1 MIQLKNILVALILLV
16 SVAQLS
22 AQTEAEMKAQA
33 DKLFDTEQYLDAT
46 PLYLRLVALQPKDA
60 MYNYKYGTCLLFN
73 SNKKQDA
80 IKHLSAAVNDPNIPV
95 EAYYYLGRALHL
107 DYRFNDAIKYYALY
121 NEKKIKTTKQFDA
134 DRDIRMCQNGKR
146 LMTTISDLIVTDKKE
161 ITSDKFFRIYDL
173 HDIGGSMLV
182 TAEFQSKLDK
192 KYNHIPLIH
201 FPQKPSVIYYS
212 SYGDN
217 EATGKDIYVRRRLP
231 DGSWGLPQPIP
242 GNVNTQFDEDY
253 PYMHPDGQ
261 YLYFSSKGHNSMG
274 GYDVFR
280 SKIDPETGAFGP
292 PENMDFA
299 ISSPDDDMFYIVD
312 SLNKNA
318 YFASARQSELGK
330 LYVYKVLVERVPIQ
344 LSVIKGNFVS
354 EVDPSIKKI
363 DFQIKD
369 YATGEDIGRFNS
381 NDKAVYLITFPK
393 GGKYEYVMN
402 IEGSSKEFR
411 SIVSIPFLKE
421 FKPLKQK
428 IVHAYD
434 ENGRE
439 IVKIINLFNEE
450 VEDPQSVIAEVIKK
464 RSELNVNVQEF
475 DMEEIE
481 QEREKKVALDELG
494 MGDLL
499 AVEIADRLAK
509 EAEKALQNKKQAEEI
524 TNNINALVIQNSE
537 VFKKLEAQIKEK
549 VAEANKAQNEEN
561 KYILLR
567 EAQNLIR
574 KQNDLNTESKNLM
587 RLADSVNAVITSSAS
602 AGKIN
607 QLNDI
612 AKTFDKIYRDE
623 DEKAAIDYLIQ
634 NKELVR
640 GALND
645 NTTSLVQNLVDRI
658 VVIDDKLNGLNDKI
672 DAYSREL
679 KDLDIE
685 IQVLQN
691 SKETAKKKEWEEID
705 RKISQKKEEVL
716 LIQEEKKRL
725 EKQVEVL
732 NGEKYILKKQVDLL
746 QEALRNK
753 TTIVVAKENA
763 TRALKE
769 TEKTNTNT
777 LTSYVNQQIDVMEK
791 NDPTLRDKVIVSFV
805 MKEENIMAEHQTE
818 QERIQNNPSLNEE
831 KQTEKLLS
839 NALKTKKALQERL
852 RDIEEQLSK
861 NKFDDKLSKEK
872 LAIEKSLAQI
882 EQEIERHEKEL
893 SAIRGTDIASSNNDW
908 VNEIDP
914 KYDQKREKITNNGS
928 LSQKEKLEQQQ
939 SLDQELISQIDKEID
954 LTQEQ
959 IKKDP
964 NNQQLKNKEQKLTQ
978 LKEKK
983 EKEIYTREEEL
994 TSLNEILQ
1002 PSKNDQTFIEEIS
1015 PGYSNKLQVIN
1026 ADPNLTQ
1033 PEKLQKEIE
1042 LEEDL
1047 IRDLDQSIAA
1057 MEAALKK
1064 NPTDR
1069 QLATD
1074 LMQIRK
1080 IREEKGNSVK
1090 TLKEELNALDTDG
1103 PQITTVSTTRELS
1116 AQLLPQYEDK
1126 VSSIEKD
1133 NSKTKLEKLSAIQTI
1148 DQELKFKA
1156 QQEVSRL
1163 ESALKKDPQNEE
1175 LKNRLAIT
1183 KELIEEIEAR
1193 MKERAVEI
1201 EEEKQR
1207 TENTDVAS
1215 QNESSELIASID
1227 PKFDKAIESIQ
1238 KNEGLSEEEKL
1249 SQIQVKEKE
1258 LIANIDKAIERNNK
1272 VLDKNPEDEE
1282 AKTSKEELEQLKAIV
1297 ESRVEEREQE
1307 IASLV
1312 KKEVDPK
1319 EFAKNKI
1326 ATLNSLDK
1334 TYADQKKLLEGK
1346 DPLDYDGLI
1355 ELEDKLLQK
1364 LDKEKQSV
1372 QKTLAKDPFNKEA
1385 VQQLQ
1390 VLESLFRDTKAEK
1403 EKWELLKTEGSLV
1416 SKEEKRTMID
1426 AVDPTYQEKK
1436 QELAQNVVSTE
1447 NIDSRI
1453 ELEKRFVADVN
1464 TKIEVDKM
1472 VLEQEPDNELLKNE
1486 VMVLEVVKTDAEK
1499 EIARLEKEKEQLSEP
1514 VAKVT
1519 EREKETLIDQLD
1531 NTYASK
1537 SEEINEDNEI
1547 SEIERMEEQVL
1558 LDRNLL
1564 NNAYERLEQVNEQLK
1579 ADPSNVQLKREKLVL
1594 EALIAEFEQRIQAN
1608 EEQLSVVVKTSAIDQ
1623 AMIDR
1628 FTDQLDPAYRN
1639 DVKFIQKSNTFDP
1652 LKKLEMLQ
1660 REDQGLLQK
1669 VEDRLNVIELSGP
1682 NLSPEME
1689 QEKLALQ
1696 KLKADLIEA
1705 VYERTKNL
1713 EELKKGIA
1721 SNPIDQ
1727 VTINQIKD
1735 QLDPAYRNDIKLI
1748 QESNRFDP
1756 LKKLEMLQREDQG
1769 LLQKVEDR
1777 LNVIEL
1783 SGPNLSPEM
1792 EQEKLALQKL
1802 KSDLIEAIEGRAKE
1816 IETLK
1821 GDVASNPI
1829 EQKEKIEEL
1838 MPDYFDQKEQVKQ
1851 DNTLTREE
1859 KNERQEEINNELI
1872 EKIDARKEVIES
1884 ELQND
1889 PENSGLNSELEGLNQ
1904 LTASVEKENEQL
1916 AGTSSTQVA
1925 AEKLTADIK
1934 PDYAD
1939 RKTELNNSKM
1949 EELAKTNGL
1958 IKLEK
1963 ELLAELITEQKEVD
1977 RLLKKDPS
1985 NTELIKK
1992 NELLSS
1998 LIAQQNQTI
2007 AKLEQRK
2014 TSIEA
2019 EALSQKEIT
2028 SLDKTFESDMN
2039 KLKEEGNTALMADR
2053 EKEHQE
2059 LIQKK
2064 VAQNEATLT
2073 KKNDPELTQLNE
2085 KLKEEIASS
2094 EERENVYRSSSTQET
2109 AEVAERKKAYISNFR
2124 EDNLSGNENA
2134 LKNEYNSVE
2143 ELQQQDEVLTNY
2155 ETSIKEKIAQVDD
2168 QLKND
2173 PNSSELL
2180 QEKKWL
2186 EDELKEVQAK
2196 RRKISISIGELE
2208 TSLMASNRTSE
2219 NRVDSPEL
2227 AQLDQKEA
2235 ELKKSLAEG
2244 NVSGAEQKKLE
2255 KELSTVQQEQVK
2267 VENELLNTYVEQKNT
2282 QNEIELKTLKE
2293 DLSSEDPT
2301 VRSAVQQAENDLNEA
2316 EQLTAEANK
2325 SKNQDEKNYLLN
2337 EAASKQESAEEKI
2350 RTAAYEN
2357 ELNKI
2362 EEEYGITELDT
2373 KAELEQKKRRFS
2385 IQVGELTQEIMAL
2398 DQAAQ
2403 VSDKKELAQIQEQ
2416 KKAKEQEKRLVE
2428 SELRKVEEQLADIE
2442 ERAPVVDPKAD
2453 EISLSYNEERE
2464 LASTEEYRY
2473 YVEKVNEAI
2482 LVEKQLINLESEI
2495 AIERKEL
2502 KNATAQLMEDPSE
2515 ANKQRQAESA
2525 ARLKQLEQEKET
2537 LTNELEGKRQ
2547 IADAQLPSNEEEAM
2561 KMQNLVR
2568 RAVAPINKIAIAAAL
2583 VPMPENGLAINT
2595 NGASTYTAANPIP
2608 VNVNNPTGL
2617 VYRVQ
2622 VGAFA
2627 KPIPQETFKE
2637 FNPVSGETL
2646 NNGITRYMAGFFN
2659 SSDKVMD
2666 ARDQIRALGYADAFP
2681 VAYCDGKRISIFE
2694 ARQLE
2699 ASGQCVPKGEN
2710 ELMMEIAAATAVHMG
2725 LEDTTKLKKVPE
2737 YTYNQAPGAAKAD
2750 PIEARKGL
2758 FFTVQIG
2765 VYNKPVSSG
2774 VLYNLEPFMTL
2785 RLPNGQIRYS
2795 TGIYHGLDEARPK
2808 KLEAIEKG
2816 VKDAFITAYFNGDR
2830 IPINDALKMLEE
2842 KGAAVLEPK
2851 EKKEE
2856 TQSTGTT
2863 NVTNTNTTTNNVN
2876 YTGTSITVEKI
2887 EEVEVE
2893 KIYYQIVTKK
2903 SFNDFP
2909 RDVLNRYNSHGSFYF
2924 DETDRKVKSV
2934 IHESEDELPQ
2944 VFYFRDDIDTLKFKT
2959 TDEFTLGNV
2968 LQTEFV
2974 DGKIPG
2980 DAADWL
2986 LRQNYRK
2993 EFVQSEMSIILRI
3006 HGVTEERIEE
3016 LRTEGRIFGLEFDV
3030 LENETTTKEK

>member
-1 MIQLKNILVALILLV
+1 MIQLKNILVVLILLV
-16 SVAQLS
+16 SSAQLV
-22 AQTEAEMKAQA
+22 AQTEAEMKVQA

-46 PLYLRLVALQPKDA
+46 PLYLRLVALKPKDA
-60 MYNYKYGTCLLFN
+60 LYNYKFGTCLLFN

-80 IKHLSAAVNDPNIPV
+80 IKHLSLAVNDPNIPI
-95 EAYYYLGRALHL
+95 EAFYYLGKALHL
-107 DYRFNDAIKYYALY
+107 DYRFNDAIKYFTLY

-134 DRDIRMCQNGKR
+134 DRDIQMCQNGKR
-146 LMTTISDLIVTDKKE
+146 LMTTISELVVTDKKE
-161 ITSDKFFRIYDL
+161 ITSDKFFRIYNL

-182 TAEFQSKLDK
+182 TAEFQTKLDK
-192 KYNHIPLIH
+192 KYNHIPLVH
-201 FPQKPSVIYYS
+201 FPQNPSVIYYS

-217 EATGKDIYVRRRLP
+217 ETTGKDIYVRRKLP
-231 DGSWGLPQPIP
+231 DGSWGLPQSIP
-242 GNVNTQFDEDY
+242 GNVNTEFDEDY

-280 SKIDPETGAFGP
+280 SKIDPETGIFGP

-318 YFASARQSELGK
+318 YFASARQSEMGK

-354 EVDPSIKKI
+354 EVYPSIKKI

-402 IEGSSKEFR
+402 IEGSGKEFR

-475 DMEEIE
+475 DLEEVQ
-481 QEREKKVALDELG
+481 QEREKKEALDELG

-499 AVEIADRLAK
+499 TVEIADRLAK
-509 EAEKALQNKKQAEEI
+509 EAENAMLNKKQAEEI

-537 VFKKLEAQIKEK
+537 YFNKLENQIKEK
-549 VAEANKAQNEEN
+549 VAEANKSQSEEN

-574 KQNDLNTESKNLM
+574 KQNDLKVESKNLM
-587 RLADSVNAVITSSAS
+587 RLADSVNTVIANSAS
-602 AGKIN
+602 AGKIK

-612 AKTFDKIYRDE
+612 AKTFDRIYRDE

-640 GALND
+640 DALND

-705 RKISQKKEEVL
+705 RKISQKKEEAL

-791 NDPTLRDKVIVSFV
+791 NDPTLRDKVIVSFG
-805 MKEENIMAEHQTE
+805 MKEENIMAEHQSE
-818 QERIQNNPSLNEE
+818 QEIIQNNTQLTDEI
-831 KQTEKLLS
+831 QVEKLLS

-852 RDIEEQLSK
+852 RDVEEELNT
-861 NKFDDKLSKEK
+861 NKFDNELNKEK
-872 LAIEKSLAQI
+872 LNIDRSLAQV

-893 SAIRGTDIASSNNDW
+893 SAIRGTDIASSNKDW

-914 KYDQKREKITNNGS
+914 KYDQERENITNNGS

-939 SLDQELISQIDKEID
+939 SLDQELISQIVKEID
-954 LTQEQ
+954 RTQEQ

-964 NNQQLKNKEQKLTQ
+964 NNQQLKNKEQELTQ

-983 EKEIYTREEEL
+983 ESEIGSREEEL
-994 TSLNEILQ
+994 ASLNEIIQ
-1002 PSKNDQTFIEEIS
+1002 PSKNDQAFIEEIS
-1015 PGYSNKLQVIN
+1015 SGYSNRLQQIN
-1026 ADPNLTQ
+1026 ADSNLTQ
-1033 PEKLQKEIE
+1033 AEKLQKEIE
-1042 LEEDL
+1042 LLEGL
-1047 IRDLDQSIAA
+1047 IRDLDQSIAK
-1057 MEAALKK
+1057 MDAALIK

-1069 QLATD
+1069 KLAAD
-1074 LMQIRK
+1074 LKQIRK
-1080 IREEKGNSVK
+1080 IREEKVNDLAS
-1090 TLKEELNALDTDG
+1090 LKEELNTLDTG
-1103 PQITTVSTTRELS
+1103 EPQIAAVSSTNELT
-1116 AQLLPQYEDK
+1116 AQLMPQYEDR

-1133 NSKTKLEKLSAIQTI
+1133 NSKTKSEKLSVIQTI

-1156 QQEVSRL
+1156 QQEESKL

-1175 LKNRLAIT
+1175 LKNRLAIS
-1183 KELIEEIEAR
+1183 KELIREIEGR
-1193 MKERAVEI
+1193 MKERAFDI
-1201 EEEKQR
+1201 EEEKR
-1207 TENTDVAS
+1207 RVENTAVAS
-1215 QNESSELIASID
+1215 QNKSSELIASVD
-1227 PKFDKAIESIQ
+1227 PKFDKEIQSIQ
-1238 KNEGLSEEEKL
+1238 KNEDLSEEEKL
-1249 SQIQVKEKE
+1249 SKIQVNEKE
-1258 LIANIDKAIERNNK
+1258 LIANIDKAIEKNNK
-1272 VLDKNPEDEE
+1272 VLDKNPDDAE
-1282 AKTSKEELEQLKAIV
+1282 AKTRKEELEQLKAIV

-1312 KKEVDPK
+1312 KKESDPK
-1319 EFAKNKI
+1319 EFAEIKKV
-1326 ATLNSLDK
+1326 TLNSLDK

-1346 DPLDYDGLI
+1346 DPVNYDGLI
-1355 ELEDKLLQK
+1355 ALEDKLLQK

-1372 QKTLAKDPFNKEA
+1372 QKTLAKDPFNKDA

-1390 VLESLFRDTKAEK
+1390 VLESLIRDTKAEK

-1416 SKEEKRTMID
+1416 SKEEKQTMID

-1436 QELAQNVVSTE
+1436 QELAKNDISEE

-1453 ELEKRFVADVN
+1453 ELEERFVADVN
-1464 TKIEVDKM
+1464 TKIEADKM
-1472 VLEQEPDNELLKNE
+1472 VLRQEPDNELLKNE
-1486 VMVLEVVKTDAEK
+1486 VMVLEAVKTDAEK
-1499 EIARLEKEKEQLSEP
+1499 EIARWEKEKEQLSEP
-1514 VAKVT
+1514 VATVT

-1537 SEEINEDNEI
+1537 SEEISDDREI

-1564 NNAYERLEQVNEQLK
+1564 NKAYERLEQVNERLK
-1579 ADPSNVQLKREKLVL
+1579 ADPSNVQLKREKQVL
-1594 EALIAEFEQRIQAN
+1594 EALIAELEQRIQIN
-1608 EEQLSVVVKTSAIDQ
+1608 DQQLADAVKTSAIDQ
-1623 AMIDR
+1623 ATIDR

-1639 DVKFIQKSNTFDP
+1639 DVKFIQESNTFDPFKKLEMLQREDQGLLKKVEDRLNVIELSGPNLSPEMEKERLVLRNLKADLIEAVYERSKNLEELKKGIASNPIDQATINQIKDQLDPAYRNDIKFIQESNTFDP
-1652 LKKLEMLQ
+1652 LKKLQMLQ

-1689 QEKLALQ
+1689 QEKL
-1696 KLKADLIEA
+1696 
-1705 VYERTKNL
+1705 V
-1713 EELKKGIA
+1713 
-1721 SNPIDQ
+1721 
-1727 VTINQIKD
+1727 
-1735 QLDPAYRNDIKLI
+1735 
-1748 QESNRFDP
+1748 
-1756 LKKLEMLQREDQG
+1756 
-1769 LLQKVEDR
+1769 
-1777 LNVIEL
+1777 
-1783 SGPNLSPEM
+1783 
-1792 EQEKLALQKL
+1792 LQKL
-1802 KSDLIEAIEGRAKE
+1802 KSDLIKAIESRTQE
-1816 IETLK
+1816 IETLI
-1821 GDVASNPI
+1821 GAVASNPI
-1829 EQKEKIEEL
+1829 VQKEKIEEL
-1838 MPDYFDQKEQVKQ
+1838 MPDYYDQKEQVKQ
-1851 DNTLTREE
+1851 DNTLTREG
-1859 KNERQEEINNELI
+1859 KNERQAEINDELI
-1872 EKIDARKEVIES
+1872 EKIDSRKVVVEN

-1889 PENSGLNSELEGLNQ
+1889 PENSSLNDELKVLNQ
-1904 LTASVEKENEQL
+1904 LIASVEKENDQL
-1916 AGTSSTQVA
+1916 SGNSSTQVA
-1925 AEKLTADIK
+1925 AEKLINEIK

-1939 RKTELNNSKM
+1939 RKTELVNSKM
-1949 EELAKTNGL
+1949 EELAKTNGM

-1963 ELLAELITEQKEVD
+1963 ELLVELNSEQKEVE
-1977 RLLKKDPS
+1977 RLLKKDPG
-1985 NTELIKK
+1985 NAELIKK
-1992 NELLSS
+1992 NELLSA
-1998 LIAQQNQTI
+1998 LIAQQNETI
-2007 AKLEQRK
+2007 AQLEQRK
-2014 TSIEA
+2014 NAIEV
-2019 EALSQKEIT
+2019 EALAQKEIT
-2028 SLDKTFESDMN
+2028 LIDKTFESDM
-2039 KLKEEGNTALMADR
+2039 KELKEEGNKVLMADR

-2064 VAQNEATLT
+2064 VTQNEASLAK
-2073 KKNDPELTQLNE
+2073 KKNPELAQLNE
-2085 KLKEEIASS
+2085 KLKEEIANS
-2094 EERENVYRSSSTQET
+2094 EERENAYRSGSTQET
-2109 AEVAERKKAYISNFR
+2109 DEVAERKEAYINNFR
-2124 EDNLSGNENA
+2124 EDNLPGNENA
-2134 LKNEYNSVE
+2134 LKNELNSLE
-2143 ELQQQDEVLTNY
+2143 ALKQQDEVLANY
-2155 ETSIKEKIAQVDD
+2155 ETSIKEKIAQVDG

-2173 PNSSELL
+2173 PNSSELQ

-2186 EDELKEVQAK
+2186 EDELKEVQEK

-2208 TSLMASNRTSE
+2208 TSLMVANRTSE

-2235 ELKKSLAEG
+2235 ELKRSLAEG
-2244 NVSGAEQKKLE
+2244 NVSGADQRKLE
-2255 KELSTVQQEQVK
+2255 KELSIVQQEQVK
-2267 VENELLNTYVEQKNT
+2267 VENELLNAYVERKNK
-2282 QNEIELKTLKE
+2282 QNVTELKTLKE

-2301 VRSAVQQAENDLNEA
+2301 VRSAIQQVENDLNEA
-2316 EQLTAEANK
+2316 DQLIVEANK
-2325 SKNQDEKNYLLN
+2325 SKNKDEKNYLLN
-2337 EAASKQESAEEKI
+2337 EAASKQESAEETI

-2362 EEEYGITELDT
+2362 EEEYGITELDS

-2403 VSDKKELAQIQEQ
+2403 EAGKKEIAQIQEL
-2416 KKAKEQEKRLVE
+2416 KKLKEKEKRLVE
-2428 SELRKVEEQLADIE
+2428 SELRKVEERLAAIE
-2442 ERAPVVDPKAD
+2442 EMAPVVDPKAD

-2464 LASTEEYRY
+2464 LASTEEYCD
-2473 YVEKVNEAI
+2473 YVEKVNDAI

-2495 AIERKEL
+2495 ANERKEL
-2502 KNATAQLMEDPSE
+2502 KNVTAQLMENPSE
-2515 ANKQRQAESA
+2515 ANKQRQIESA
-2525 ARLKQLEQEKET
+2525 SRLMQLEQEKET
-2537 LTNELEGKRQ
+2537 LTNELEAKRQ

-2568 RAVAPINKIAIAAAL
+2568 RAVAPINKIALAAAL
-2583 VPMPENGLAINT
+2583 VPMPESGLAINT
-2595 NGASTYTAANPIP
+2595 NGVSTYTAANPIP

-2659 SSDKVMD
+2659 SSTKVMD

-2699 ASGQCVPKGEN
+2699 VSGECVPKGEN
-2710 ELMMEIAAATAVHMG
+2710 ELMMEVAAATAVHLG

-2774 VLYNLEPFMTL
+2774 VLYDLEPFMTL

-2795 TGIYHGLDEARPK
+2795 TGIYHSIDEARPK
-2808 KLEAIEKG
+2808 KQEAVDKG

-2830 IPINDALKMLEE
+2830 IPLNDALNMLAE
-2842 KGAAVLEPK
+2842 KGNPVLEPK

-2856 TQSTGTT
+2856 TQATGTI
-2863 NVTNTNTTTNNVN
+2863 NVTNTNTTRNNVN
-2876 YTGTSITVEKI
+2876 YSGTSITVEKI

-2959 TDEFTLGNV
+2959 TEEFTLGNV

-2986 LRQNYRK
+2986 LRQNFRK

-3016 LRTEGRIFGLEFDV
+3016 LRKEGRIFGLEFEV
-3030 LENETTTKEK
+3030 LENETTTK